1 MRSLQPGRR
10 RGMSMIEVLI
20 ALGILSVGALAA
32 IGMFPAMARLH
43 ASTVD
48 TTSRMYVAQ
57 QKMDELLSD
66 NVFISQTYAT
76 DQPFRDGYR
85 RWRGIPDA
93 YGSASVQV
101 IEVEVAWVDGG
112 RARNILLYGQV
123 AP

>member
-1 MRSLQPGRR
+1 MRSLQLRPR

-43 ASTVD
+43 QSTVD
-48 TTSRMYVAQ
+48 TTARMYVAQ
-57 QKMDELLSD
+57 QKMDELLRD
-66 NVFISQTYAT
+66 NVFISQTYIT
-76 DQPFRDGYR
+76 DQPYRDGYR
-85 RWRGIPDA
+85 RWRGIADP
-93 YGSASVQV
+93 YGSGSVQV